1 MRGKAE
7 LEATLGAVRRAAQE
21 SRGAAAILSALRSPT
36 VGALVRSLRNELLRR
51 TTFDRDRAESMVLD
65 LSATLAFELALAG
78 VLAEELR
85 LTRLP
90 ARILSL
96 GARAGV
102 AVSPT
107 ATAMIFAAGC
117 ATIVGDGERIELDLP
132 AIARGAEHA
141 AVTRPYHPIAGDIA
155 LATADNN
162 PRASFG
168 AEPGEPGNPVDL
180 GGHAPSAWAAALR
193 DALGII
199 AAHLPDLAREIELY
213 VRMIVPTG
221 HHAETHRSASYRES
235 IGAIYL
241 TLHPGVM
248 TLAEALIHEF
258 SHNKLHALFELDP
271 VIENDSAA
279 RFASPVRPDPRPLR
293 GVLLAV
299 HAFLPVARLYE
310 KMTEARHPLARGHY
324 FPSASR
330 RSAPSTARGRAPS
343 SSTRSPRRWGA
354 PCSTR
359 SAAGTTTSPS
369 SHAMRSRPDV
379 DIKVP
384 KSVLPGETL
393 HVHLRVTGLSVTPID
408 FIAVHFHVNEGTR
421 SNLEEGA
428 FDQRAIVRETVKVA
442 EEGELGAE
450 VYRYHA
456 AFEVPSDLPPSYL
469 GTLFEHRASV
479 EIHVSIPWWPDVR
492 ETYDVAILAAPIER
506 PTLTPFTGSSERD
519 AGAFVEVSLRTLH
532 FAPGDTIEGALAFG
546 NLGGADVQDIEL
558 SLLSTELLAV
568 GQLSTSIRVHSA
580 FLAASSESEGRQIP
594 SASPSPPRSRPRS
607 RSRQGRCPGSSRCAS
622 TSAAR
627 PTWSI
632 ASP

>member
-1 MRGKAE
+1 MASPLPLPRDLTIPEPGSTTARDVLSRSLGRLLPDLAALPRGLPSSVRGKAE

-51 TTFDRDRAESMVLD
+51 TTFDRDRAEGMVID
-65 LSATLAFELALAG
+65 LCATLAFELALAG

-102 AVSPT
+102 EVPPSA
-107 ATAMIFAAGC
+107 AAMIFAAGR
-117 ATIVGDGERIELDLP
+117 ATIVGEGERIELDLP
-132 AIARGAEHA
+132 AIARGEDHA

-193 DALGII
+193 DALEII

-271 VIENDSAA
+271 VIENETAA

-310 KMTEARHPLARGHY
+310 KMTEAQHPLARGHY
-324 FPSASR
+324 FPERFAQIRALNREGASTVLEH
-330 RSAPSTARGRAPS
+330 AIPTPVGRALLDEI
-343 SSTRSPRRWGA
+343 RRWN
-354 PCSTR
+354 
-359 SAAGTTTSPS
+359 
-369 SHAMRSRPDV
+369 D
-379 DIKVP
+379 
-384 KSVLPGETL
+384 
-393 HVHLRVTGLSVTPID
+393 
-408 FIAVHFHVNEGTR
+408 
-421 SNLEEGA
+421 
-428 FDQRAIVRETVKVA
+428 
-442 EEGELGAE
+442 
-450 VYRYHA
+450 
-456 AFEVPSDLPPSYL
+456 
-469 GTLFEHRASV
+469 
-479 EIHVSIPWWPDVR
+479 
-492 ETYDVAILAAPIER
+492 
-506 PTLTPFTGSSERD
+506 
-519 AGAFVEVSLRTLH
+519 H
-532 FAPGDTIEGALAFG
+532 FAE
-546 NLGGADVQDIEL
+546 
-558 SLLSTELLAV
+558 
-568 GQLSTSIRVHSA
+568 
-580 FLAASSESEGRQIP
+580 
-594 SASPSPPRSRPRS
+594 
-607 RSRQGRCPGSSRCAS
+607 
-622 TSAAR
+622 
-627 PTWSI
+627 
-632 ASP
+632 